1 MIRLKKRISWI
12 LAVCL
17 LLSLT
22 ACGEQAEETVASF
35 EVSQSGL
42 EESEPITI
50 TNEEETLNDHETSQ
64 EHILIAYFSW
74 ADNTAVEVDGNN
86 SDVDA
91 VTSASVVAPGN
102 TARLAQWIQE
112 YVGGD
117 LFPIVVTEPYPDDYD
132 ECLDRAADEKAENA
146 RPELT
151 NYLDNIDDY
160 DIIFLGFPNWW
171 YTAPMAIFS
180 FIEEYDLS
188 DKTIVPFCTHGTG
201 GLASCIRDIT
211 TALPDSAEVLE
222 PLGVYREDI
231 EQAQSE
237 VNEWLLNLGFQE
249 KEELTAEM
257 EDGERKVK
265 MTIDGQEIFITLYD
279 TTAANALYDML
290 PLDLSFEDYNG
301 VEKIS
306 YLSQTLPTTGEPDGY
321 DPDIGDLCFY
331 APWENLSVFYQDF
344 RYSDGLILLGH
355 IDSGMDLIS
364 AHDGEF
370 STTLE
375 MVD

>member
-42 EESEPITI
+42 EESELITI

-321 DPDIGDLCFY
+321 DPDIGDLCLY

>member
-50 TNEEETLNDHETSQ
+50 TNKEETLNDHETSQ

-74 ADNTAVEVDGNN
+74 ADNTAVEVDENN

-321 DPDIGDLCFY
+321 DPDIGDLCLY

-370 STTLE
+370 SATLE

>member
-102 TARLAQWIQE
+102 TARLARWIQE

-117 LFPIVVTEPYPDDYD
+117 LFPIVVTEPYPDDYN
-132 ECLDRAADEKAENA
+132 ECLDRAADEKVENA

-160 DIIFLGFPNWW
+160 DIIFIGFPNWR

-231 EQAQSE
+231 EQA
-237 VNEWLLNLGFQE
+237 
-249 KEELTAEM
+249 
-257 EDGERKVK
+257 
-265 MTIDGQEIFITLYD
+265 
-279 TTAANALYDML
+279 
-290 PLDLSFEDYNG
+290 
-301 VEKIS
+301 
-306 YLSQTLPTTGEPDGY
+306 
-321 DPDIGDLCFY
+321 
-331 APWENLSVFYQDF
+331 
-344 RYSDGLILLGH
+344 
-355 IDSGMDLIS
+355 
-364 AHDGEF
+364 
-370 STTLE
+370 
-375 MVD
+375 

>member
-370 STTLE
+370 SATLE